1 MARGKREAEELS
13 LKEKL
18 QQVLVPVDEQP
29 YPIPENWC
37 WVTIGA
43 IALVKGGKRVPK
55 GKQFVGYKTKHPYI
69 RVSDFDNHSIATEQ
83 VKYINEE
90 TFKLIHNY
98 TISTH
103 DIYISIAGTIGKVGI
118 IPDDL
123 DGANLTE
130 NAARITKIR
139 GISQNFLLWLLESEV
154 AQSQMRDS
162 TISTTQPKLALFRIE
177 NVKIPLPPLVEQ
189 QRIVEQIES
198 LFAKLHE
205 ISEKVKSVF
214 EQYKKD
220 RATLIHKAY
229 IGELTKHWRKESGID
244 KSWEQ
249 IKIKELCKSLKYGTS
264 KKSKERG
271 TMIVVRMGNLQN
283 GEIIWDNLAYTDDN
297 EDIEKY
303 MLEKGDVLFNRTNSS
318 EWVGKTSIYRGEYPA
333 IYAGYLIKL
342 DYYRD
347 KVIGDFLNY
356 MLNSP
361 KAKEYCNL
369 VKTDG
374 VNQSNINAKKIGE
387 FVIPVPSLEE
397 QKEIVRILDTMS
409 IKQKRILELAEKVM
423 EEIVLMKKSILSKAF
438 RGELSTNNSEEES
451 SIELLKKI
459 LVET

>member
-1 MARGKREAEELS
+1 MAKGKKKEESTLE
-13 LKEKL
+13 EKL
-18 QQVLVPVDEQP
+18 ERALVSVEEQP
-29 YPIPENWC
+29 YKVPRNWC
-37 WVTIGA
+37 WTRLRVVSEVVTGSTPSKKRTEYYGEEFPFFKPADLDAGRKIITASEYLSSEGKKISRVIPAKSTAVCCIGS
-43 IALVKGGKRVPK
+43 IGKS
-55 GKQFVGYKTKHPYI
+55 GYLEVDGTTNQQINSVIPRINSLYLYYFI
-69 RVSDFDNHSIATEQ
+69 NTEMF
-83 VKYINEE
+83 INELRKKSSA
-90 TFKLIHNY
+90 T
-98 TISTH
+98 TIS
-103 DIYISIAGTIGKVGI
+103 IVNKSKM
-118 IPDDL
+118 
-123 DGANLTE
+123 E
-130 NAARITKIR
+130 
-139 GISQNFLLWLLESEV
+139 QNFV
-154 AQSQMRDS
+154 
-162 TISTTQPKLALFRIE
+162 
-177 NVKIPLPPLVEQ
+177 PLPPLSEQ
-189 QRIVEQIES
+189 QRIVERIEG
-198 LFAKLHE
+198 LFAKLNE
-205 ISEKVKSVF
+205 VSEKVKSVY

-220 RATLIHKAY
+220 HTTLIYKAY
-229 IGELTKHWRKESGID
+229 IGELTEHWRKESGID

-264 KKSKERG
+264 KKSKEKG
-271 TMIVVRMGNLQN
+271 KMIVVRMGNLQN

-397 QKEIVRILDTMS
+397 QKEIVRILGVMS
-409 IKQKRILELAEKVM
+409 IKQKRILELVEEVM

-438 RGELSTNNSEEES
+438 RGKLSTNNSEEES
-451 SIELLKKI
+451 AIELLKKI

>member
-1 MARGKREAEELS
+1 MARGKKKEELT
-13 LKEKL
+13 LEEKL
-18 QQVLVPVDEQP
+18 ERALVPVEEQP
-29 YPIPENWC
+29 YEVPGNWSFFRFTC
-37 WVTIGA
+37 LID
-43 IALVKGGKRVPK
+43 IEGG
-55 GKQFVGYKTKHPYI
+55 
-69 RVSDFDNHSIATEQ
+69 
-83 VKYINEE
+83 
-90 TFKLIHNY
+90 
-98 TISTH
+98 
-103 DIYISIAGTIGKVGI
+103 
-118 IPDDL
+118 
-123 DGANLTE
+123 
-130 NAARITKIR
+130 
-139 GISQNFLLWLLESEV
+139 
-154 AQSQMRDS
+154 
-162 TISTTQPKLALFRIE
+162 TQPPKRHFIEKQMDGYVRLVQIRDFASDKYVIYVPDTKKLRKFNKNDVMIARYGASVGKICTGLEGAYNVALAKTIFSREILNRDYVYWMLQSENFQNPLTRISRSAQAGFNKE
-177 NVKIPLPPLVEQ
+177 DLSSFVMPLPPLKEQ
-189 QRIVEQIES
+189 KRIVEKIES
-198 LFAKLHE
+198 LFPKLNE
-205 ISEKVKSVF
+205 ISEKIKSVF

-229 IGELTKHWRKESGID
+229 IGELTKHWRKECGID
-244 KSWEQ
+244 KNWEQ

-264 KKSKERG
+264 KKSKEKG

-283 GEIIWDNLAYTDDN
+283 GEIIWDNLAYTDDY

-387 FVIPVPSLEE
+387 FEIPVPSLEE
-397 QKEIVRILDTMS
+397 QREIVRILDVML
-409 IKQKRILELAEKVM
+409 IKQKRVLELAEAIM
-423 EEIVLMKKSILSKAF
+423 EEIEVMKKSILSKAF
-438 RGELSTNNSEEES
+438 RGKLSTNNSEEES